1 MQIRLKSVGGPN
13 IGLHVNLVLDGRFC
27 ASYPH
32 DRCRHKYLYT
42 GFWEIGERLMLK
54 RLDVQHV
61 FIVGSKG
68 IPGNY
73 GGYETFVDKLTEYH
87 QNNPN
92 LKYHVACKAK
102 DTKTFEYHNADCFD
116 VKVPSIGPAQAI
128 YYDVAALNQCVKYIR
143 QHNIQHPIVYI
154 LACRIG
160 PFAAHFQ
167 KVIHKLGGKL
177 YINPDGHEWMRAKWS
192 APVRKYWKISEQ
204 LMTKHCDLLIC
215 DSKNIEKYIHDEYGK
230 YNPKTTFIA
239 YGAETRKSKLMDDDP
254 KVTAWYKEK
263 GLSPRSYY
271 LVVGRFVPENNYET
285 MIREFMKSHSKRDFA
300 LITNV
305 SDKFLEEL
313 KEKTHFDQDPRIK
326 FVGTVYDKELLMK
339 IRENAYG
346 YFHGHEVGG
355 TNPSLLE
362 ALGSTDLNLLLDV
375 GFNREVAEDA
385 ALYWNKQPGNLAS
398 LIDQA
403 DNMNAGEITELGEKS
418 SQRVV
423 EAYSWQHIADEY
435 NRLLEYVEL

>member
-1 MQIRLKSVGGPN
+1 
-13 IGLHVNLVLDGRFC
+13 
-27 ASYPH
+27 
-32 DRCRHKYLYT
+32 
-42 GFWEIGERLMLK
+42 
-54 RLDVQHV
+54 
-61 FIVGSKG
+61 
-68 IPGNY
+68 
-73 GGYETFVDKLTEYH
+73 
-87 QNNPN
+87 
-92 LKYHVACKAK
+92 
-102 DTKTFEYHNADCFD
+102 
-116 VKVPSIGPAQAI
+116 
-128 YYDVAALNQCVKYIR
+128 
-143 QHNIQHPIVYI
+143 
-154 LACRIG
+154 
-160 PFAAHFQ
+160 
-167 KVIHKLGGKL
+167 
-177 YINPDGHEWMRAKWS
+177 
-192 APVRKYWKISEQ
+192 
-204 LMTKHCDLLIC
+204 MTKHCDLLIC

-239 YGAETRKSKLMDDDP
+239 YGAETRKSKLTDDDP
-254 KVTAWYKEK
+254 KLTAWYKEK
-263 GLSPRSYY
+263 GLSPKSYY

-285 MIREFMKSHSKRDFA
+285 MIREFMKSHSKRDCA

-339 IRENAYG
+339 IRANAYG

-435 NRLLEYVEL
+435 KQLFKN

>member
-1 MQIRLKSVGGPN
+1 MRQKDS
-13 IGLHVNLVLDGRFC
+13 
-27 ASYPH
+27 A
-32 DRCRHKYLYT
+32 
-42 GFWEIGERLMLK
+42 
-54 RLDVQHV
+54 VQHI

-160 PFAAHFQ
+160 PFADHFQ

-192 APVRKYWKISEQ
+192 VPVRKYWKISEQ

-239 YGAETRKSKLMDDDP
+239 YGAETRKSKLTDDDS
-254 KVTAWYKEK
+254 KLTAWYKEK
-263 GLSPRSYY
+263 GLSPKSYY

-385 ALYWNKQPGNLAS
+385 ALYWHKQPGSLSS

-435 NRLLEYVEL
+435 KQLFKKLMEKK